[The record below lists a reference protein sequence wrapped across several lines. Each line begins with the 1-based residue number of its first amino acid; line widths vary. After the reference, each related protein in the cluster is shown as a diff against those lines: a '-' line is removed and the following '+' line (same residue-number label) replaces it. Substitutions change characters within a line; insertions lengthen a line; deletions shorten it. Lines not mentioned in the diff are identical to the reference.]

1 MLEPDSLISV
11 FLFAFTVSIG
21 AVVSPGPVSAAIV
34 TEAPRQGWRVGPLV
48 AAGHV
53 GLELVIVLLISLGLN
68 SQLATPAVTRVIAL
82 AGGMVLILMGGSY
95 LRAVFGG
102 SISLPDPDEEP
113 VGRSTW
119 SLLSLGVATTLT
131 NPFWYAWWVTVAAGY
146 LSQSERV
153 GLLAGPLIFYLGHIS
168 ADLSW
173 DSALAYATS
182 AGGRWLNDRSYRA
195 LTVVTGVFMLYLG
208 AVFIRSGLS
217 V

>member
-11 FLFAFTVSIG
+11 FLFAFTVSVG

-48 AAGHV
+48 AVGHV
-53 GLELVIVLLISLGLN
+53 TLELVIVLLIGLGLN
-68 SQLATPAVTRVIAL
+68 SHLATPAVTRGIAL
-82 AGGMVLILMGGSY
+82 AGGLVLILMGGGY
-95 LRAVFGG
+95 LRGAMTG
-102 SISLPDPDEEP
+102 SLSLPDRDELAP
-113 VGRSTW
+113 GRSAW
-119 SLLSLGVATTLT
+119 SLLSLGIATTLS

-153 GLLAGPLIFYLGHIS
+153 GLLAGPLVFYLGHIA

-173 DSALAYATS
+173 DSVLAYATS
-182 AGGRWLNDRSYRA
+182 VGGRWLNDRSYRL
-195 LTVVTGVFMLYLG
+195 LTAITGVFMLYLG
-208 AVFIRSGLS
+208 VVFIRSGLS